1 LKTIHGKTI
10 KNSKGES
17 EFQNNVEDINV
28 RVEVYLLKKMEMKQK
43 QNMGEMNKKKSQ
55 FEN

>member
-1 LKTIHGKTI
+1 MGRII

-28 RVEVYLLKKMEMKQK
+28 EVYLLKKMENVKQK
-43 QNMGEMNKKKSQ
+43 QNMREMNKKKSQ

>member
-1 LKTIHGKTI
+1 VKTIHGKTI

-17 EFQNNVEDINV
+17 EFQNNVEDV

-43 QNMGEMNKKKSQ
+43 QNMGEMNKKKISI
-55 FEN
+55 

>member
-1 LKTIHGKTI
+1 VKTIHGKTI

-28 RVEVYLLKKMEMKQK
+28 RVEVYLLKKMEIKQK
-43 QNMGEMNKKKSQ
+43 QNMGEMNKKKISI
-55 FEN
+55 